1 MGVNS
6 LASPGYGFNDAAVLL
21 NSIVS
26 QATGKSGIVATNL
39 QDFIS
44 IGQTALS
51 VGPDPLMKAI
61 SQVLSRTIFS
71 IRPYSEKFS
80 GLRADAL
87 RWGNHVRKLSV
98 ADSDWERDQ
107 RYYEAASDFLD
118 NGDTVDMF
126 KITQPNVLQT
136 NFYGQNV
143 VQRSITIFRDQ
154 LNVAFS
160 SPDELMRFVSM
171 IMQNVSDQLAQ
182 ARESSAR
189 MALANYIGGKVA
201 AQTAGGALGSDH
213 VVYLIDE
220 FNTETGSSLTA
231 ANIYSPANYPTF
243 VRWCYGFIATLSDR
257 MTERTIKYQI
267 NVTNKAISRHTPK
280 ERQKFYV
287 SAPELN
293 RMRSEVLSTTFNE
306 ELLRLGDVESV
317 GYWQSPNAPEEINV
331 TPSYMNA
338 SGVIV
343 NAAAQNV
350 KPIFGVLFDEE
361 AIMTQSVN
369 EWSAPTPF
377 NAAGGYTNTFWHASN
392 RYLNDFTEKGVVLL
406 LAASN
411 P

>member
-26 QATGKSGIVATNL
+26 QATGKSGVVATNL

-51 VGPDPLMKAI
+51 VGVDPLMQAI
-61 SQVLSRTIFS
+61 SQTLSRTIFS
-71 IRPYSEKFS
+71 VRPYSEKFS

-98 ADSDWERDQ
+98 ADTDWERDQ
-107 RYYEAASDFLD
+107 RYYEGASDFLD

-126 KITQPNVLQT
+126 KITMPNVLQT

-171 IMQNVSDQLAQ
+171 IMSNVSDQLAQ

-189 MALANYIGGKVA
+189 MALANFIGGKVS
-201 AQTAGGALGSDH
+201 AQSAGLGTDH
-213 VVYLIDE
+213 CIYLIDE
-220 FNTETGSSLTA
+220 FNSETGSSETA
-231 ANIYSPANYPTF
+231 STIYSASVYPNF
-243 VRWCYGFIATLSDR
+243 VRWCYGFITTLSDR
-257 MTERTIKYQI
+257 FTERTVKYQI

-280 ERQKFYV
+280 ARQKLYV

-293 RMRSEVLSTTFNE
+293 RMKSEVLSTTFNE

-317 GYWQSPNAPEEINV
+317 GYWQSPDSPEEINV
-331 TPSYMNA
+331 TPAYMNN

-343 NAAAQNV
+343 NATAQNITN
-350 KPIFGVLFDEE
+350 IFGVLFDEE

-369 EWSAPTPF
+369 EWSAPSPF

-392 RYLNDFTEKGVVLL
+392 RYLNDFTEKGTVLL
-406 LAASN
+406 VAESS

>member
-26 QATGKSGIVATNL
+26 QATGKTSLTATNL

-51 VGPDPLMKAI
+51 VGADPLMQAI

-71 IRPYSEKFS
+71 VRPYSEKFS

-98 ADSDWERDQ
+98 ADTDWERDQ

-118 NGDTVDMF
+118 NGDTVDMY
-126 KITQPNVLQT
+126 KINMPNVLQT

-171 IMQNVSDQLAQ
+171 IMSNVSDQLAQ

-189 MALANYIGGKVA
+189 MALANFIGGKYA
-201 AQTAGGALGSDH
+201 AAGAGLGTDH
-213 VVYLIDE
+213 VIYLIDE
-220 FNTETGSSLTA
+220 YNYETSSTEDATT
-231 ANIYSPANYPTF
+231 IYSASVYPNF
-243 VRWCYGFIATLSDR
+243 VRWCYGFITTLSDR
-257 MTERTIKYQI
+257 FTERTVKYQI
-267 NVTNKAISRHTPK
+267 NVTGKAISRHTPK
-280 ERQKFYV
+280 ARQKFYI

-293 RMRSEVLSTTFNE
+293 RMKSEVLSNTFHE

-317 GYWQSPNAPEEINV
+317 GYWQNPDTPEEINV
-331 TPSYMNA
+331 TPAYMNN

-343 NAAAQNV
+343 NAAAQNITN
-350 KPIFGVLFDEE
+350 IFGVLFDEE

-369 EWSAPTPF
+369 EWSAPSPF

-392 RYLNDFTEKGVVLL
+392 RYLNDFTEKGTVLL
-406 LAASN
+406 VAESS

>member
-6 LASPGYGFNDAAVLL
+6 LTSPGFGFNDAATLL
-21 NSIVS
+21 NSIVA
-26 QATGKSGIVATNL
+26 QATGQSGPVATNL

-51 VGPDPLMKAI
+51 VGPDPLMQAI

-71 IRPYSEKFS
+71 VRPYSEKFA

-87 RWGNHVRKLSV
+87 RWGNHIRKLSI
-98 ADSDWERDQ
+98 ADSAWEEDQ

-118 NGDTVDMF
+118 NGDTVDMY
-126 KITQPNVLQT
+126 KINMPNVLQT

-143 VQRSITIFRDQ
+143 VQKHITIFRDQ

-160 SPDELMRFVSM
+160 APDELMRFTSM
-171 IMQNVSDQLAQ
+171 VMSNISDQLAQ

-189 MALANYIGGKVA
+189 MALANFIGGKYA
-201 AQTAGGALGSDH
+201 AAGAGLGTDH
-213 VVYLIDE
+213 VIYLIDE
-220 FNTETGSSLTA
+220 YNTETSSTEDITT
-231 ANIYSPANYPTF
+231 IYSPSVYPNF
-243 VRWCYGFIATLSDR
+243 VRWCYGFIATLSNIF
-257 MTERTIKYQI
+257 TERTTKYQI
-267 NVTNKAISRHTPK
+267 NVTGKLISRHTPK
-280 ERQKFYV
+280 ARQKFYI

-306 ELLRLGDVESV
+306 ELLRLGDVEEVSF
-317 GYWQSPNAPEEINV
+317 WQAPDSPEEINV
-331 TPSYMNA
+331 NPAYMNN

-343 NAAAQNV
+343 NAAAQNITN
-350 KPIFGVLFDEE
+350 IFGVLFDEE

-377 NAAGGYTNTFWHASN
+377 NAAGGYTNTYWHASN
-392 RYLNDFTEKGVVLL
+392 RYLNDFTEKGTVLL
-406 LAASN
+406 IAESS

>member
-26 QATGKSGIVATNL
+26 QATGKTSLTATNL

-44 IGQTALS
+44 IGQIALS
-51 VGPDPLMKAI
+51 VGPDPLMQAI
-61 SQVLSRTIFS
+61 SQVVTRTIFS
-71 IRPYSEKFS
+71 VRPYSEKFS
-80 GLRADAL
+80 GLRADTL

-118 NGDTVDMF
+118 NGDTVDQY
-126 KITQPNVLQT
+126 KINMPNVLQT

-160 SPDELMRFVSM
+160 APDELMRFVSM
-171 IMQNVSDQLAQ
+171 IIQNVSDQLAQ

-189 MALANYIGGKVA
+189 MALANFIGGKVA
-201 AQTAGGALGSDH
+201 AQGAGLGTDH
-213 VVYLIDE
+213 CIYLIDE
-220 FNTETGSSLTA
+220 FNYETGSSLDAST
-231 ANIYSPANYPTF
+231 IYLPANYATF
-243 VRWCYGFIATLSDR
+243 VRWCYGFIATLSDKF
-257 MTERTIKYQI
+257 TERTVKYQI

-280 ERQKFYV
+280 ARQKFYV

-293 RMRSEVLSTTFNE
+293 RMKSEVLSVTFNE
-306 ELLRLGDVESV
+306 ELLKLGDVEAV
-317 GYWQSPNAPEEINV
+317 GYWQSPDTPEEIHV
-331 TPSYMNA
+331 TPSYMNN

-343 NAAAQNV
+343 NAAAQNITN
-350 KPIFGVLFDEE
+350 IFGVLFDEE

-392 RYLNDFTEKGVVLL
+392 RYLNDFTEKGTVLL
-406 LAASN
+406 IAESS

>member
-6 LASPGYGFNDAAVLL
+6 LASPGFGFNDAATIL
-21 NSIVS
+21 NSIVA
-26 QATGKSGIVATNL
+26 QATGLSGPIATNL

-44 IGQTALS
+44 VGQTALS
-51 VGPDPLMKAI
+51 VGPDPLMQAI

-71 IRPYSEKFS
+71 IRPYSEKFA

-87 RWGNHVRKLSV
+87 RWGNHVRKLSI
-98 ADSDWERDQ
+98 ADAAWEEDQ
-107 RYYEAASDFLD
+107 RYYEAASDFID
-118 NGDTVDMF
+118 NGDTVDMY
-126 KITQPNVLQT
+126 KINMPNVLQT

-143 VQRSITIFRDQ
+143 VQKHITIFRDQ

-160 SPDELMRFVSM
+160 APDELMRFVTM
-171 IMQNVSDQLAQ
+171 IMSNVSDQLAQ

-189 MALANYIGGKVA
+189 MALANFIGGKVA
-201 AQTAGGALGSDH
+201 AYGAGLGTDH
-213 VVYLIDE
+213 VIFLIDE
-220 FNTETGSSLTA
+220 YNSETGSSEDAST
-231 ANIYSPANYPTF
+231 IYSPSVYQNF
-243 VRWCYGFIATLSDR
+243 VRWCYGYIATLSNIF
-257 MTERTIKYQI
+257 TERTTKYQI
-267 NVTNKAISRHTPK
+267 NVTGKLISRHTPK
-280 ERQKFYV
+280 ARQKFYI

-306 ELLRLGDVESV
+306 QLLTLGDVEEVSF
-317 GYWQSPNAPEEINV
+317 WQSPDSPEEINV
-331 TPSYMNA
+331 NPAYMNN

-350 KPIFGVLFDEE
+350 TNIFGVLFDEE

-377 NAAGGYTNTFWHASN
+377 NAAGGYTNTYWHASN
-392 RYLNDFTEKGVVLL
+392 RYLNDFTEKGTVLL
-406 LAASN
+406 IAESS

>member
-6 LASPGYGFNDAAVLL
+6 LASPGFGFNDAAVLL

-26 QATGKSGIVATNL
+26 QATGRSGVVATNL

-51 VGPDPLMKAI
+51 VGPDPLMQAI

-107 RYYEAASDFLD
+107 RYYEAANDFLD
-118 NGDTVDMF
+118 NGDVVDMY
-126 KITQPNVLQT
+126 KINMPNVLQT

-160 SPDELMRFVSM
+160 APDELMRFVSM

-189 MALANYIGGKVA
+189 MALTNFIGGKVA
-201 AQTAGGALGSDH
+201 AQGAGLGTDH
-213 VVYLIDE
+213 VIYLIDE
-220 FNTETGSSLTA
+220 FNYETGSSLTA
-231 ANIYSPANYPTF
+231 STIYAPANYANF
-243 VRWCYGFIATLSDR
+243 VRWCYGFVSTLSDR
-257 MTERTIKYQI
+257 FTERTVKYQI

-280 ERQKFYV
+280 ARQKFYV

-306 ELLRLGDVESV
+306 ELLRLGDVEAV
-317 GYWQSPNAPEEINV
+317 GFWQSPDSPEEINV
-331 TPSYMNA
+331 TPSYMDN
-338 SGVIV
+338 SGAIV
-343 NAAAQNV
+343 NAAAQNITN
-350 KPIFGVLFDEE
+350 IFGVLFDAE

-392 RYLNDFTEKGVVLL
+392 RYLNDFTEKGTVLL
-406 LAASN
+406 IAESS